1 LLSVALAGP
10 SAARDVPPSASDV
23 ALRAAARARGSD
35 RLTAVAVARALLA
48 NPLPAQ
54 LVQIRCERAGAH
66 RICGLVV
73 SGVKFKYALDR
84 RAFLAEVRALIEGAF
99 RTAPIEEV
107 DLWTTVPLSAGKG
120 AVVSGDAAVPTAA
133 TVFAVTVPRIALGQL
148 ERRLASGRDVF
159 WDPSF
164 ADSLAKGIPQ

>member
-1 LLSVALAGP
+1 MAGP
-10 SAARDVPPSASDV
+10 AGSSGIALSASDV
-23 ALRAAARARGSD
+23 ARRAVERARGSD
-35 RLTAVAVARALLA
+35 RATAVAVGRALLA

-54 LVQIRCERAGAH
+54 LVQIRCERAGSH

-73 SGVKFKYALDR
+73 SGVKFKHALDR
-84 RAFLAEVRALIEGAF
+84 RGFLAEIRALIEGAF
-99 RTAPIEEV
+99 AYASIEEV
-107 DLWTTVPLSAGKG
+107 DVWTTVPLSAGKG

-133 TVFAVTVPRIALGQL
+133 TVFAVTVPRTALGQL
-148 ERRLASGRDVF
+148 DRQLATGRDVY

>member
-1 LLSVALAGP
+1 LSVVIGGP
-10 SAARDVPPSASDV
+10 LSPSDV
-23 ALRAAARARGSD
+23 ALRAAARARGTD
-35 RLTAVAVARALLA
+35 RATAITVGRALLA

-54 LVQIRCERAGAH
+54 LVQVRCERAGTH

-73 SGVKFKYALDR
+73 SGVKFKHPLNR
-84 RAFLAEVRALIEGAF
+84 QGFLAEVRGLVEGAF
-99 RTAPIEEV
+99 SHAAIEEV
-107 DLWTTVPLSAGKG
+107 DVWTTVPLSAGKG

-133 TVFAVTVPRIALGQL
+133 TVFAVTVPRTALAQL
-148 ERRLASGRDVF
+148 DAQLASGRDVF